1 MQRLMRPR
9 CFWRETT
16 TNSAPAGNGGVNW
29 SWGWERVIDAVPA
42 ARYLRSNIFLLML
55 TDTID

>member
-1 MQRLMRPR
+1 MLWWP
-9 CFWRETT
+9 ETT
-16 TNSAPAGNGGVNW
+16 TNSDTAGNGAVNW
-29 SWGWERVIDAVPA
+29 SWGAERVIDAVPA

>member
-1 MQRLMRPR
+1 
-9 CFWRETT
+9 
-16 TNSAPAGNGGVNW
+16 VNW
-29 SWGWERVIDAVPA
+29 SWGWERVIDAPAA

>member
-1 MQRLMRPR
+1 MLP
-9 CFWRETT
+9 WRETT
-16 TNSAPAGNGGVNW
+16 TNSDTAGNGGVNW